1 MYRENAK
8 EIFGIKMEEVYMQAI
23 ILAAG
28 MGRRMGKYTEN
39 HTKCMMIVGKRT
51 LLERTIEA
59 LQLAGIN
66 RLIMVIGYEAE
77 NLRSYIEKKKFNIE
91 IKYVY
96 NYDYST
102 TNNIY
107 SLFLARDYMRKDD
120 TILIESD
127 LIFDSNLI
135 KDVKEAPQP
144 NLAVVAKYEQWMDGT
159 MVVLNAKREIID
171 FIDKTRFRYEDVGT
185 YYKTVN
191 IYKFSKEFSESQYI
205 PFMEAYLKAYGMNQ
219 YYEQVLKIFSH
230 IRNSELSAYVIDDE
244 NWYEIDDAQDLD
256 IANTIFAQDEDILK
270 KYELH
275 YGGYWRFPKLKD
287 FCYLVNPYYP
297 PPKMIS
303 QLKYFFEELL
313 TQYPSGMNIQKLN
326 AASMFGVDEEYLLVG
341 NGAAEL
347 INVLGKIVQGRLS
360 VCIPA
365 FNEYIRCFVNCESH
379 IIDSSKNDYQ
389 YNIEQLLEEVEH
401 TDNLLIVNPDN
412 PSGAF
417 LTYDEIMQIVEKCHQ
432 NHVLLIID
440 ESFIDFAEKNVRY
453 TLINDRVLEKY
464 EELIIIKSISK
475 SYGVPGLRLGIM
487 ATANR
492 VILKQMKDNL
502 AIWNINSFAEY
513 YLQIQRLYKK
523 SYMLACDKIA
533 VQRKKMIQK
542 ISEIKGMTA
551 YPSQANYIM
560 CSLDETVSMNSA
572 QLSLI
577 LLKKYN
583 LLIKNLSA
591 KKGFNGKSYL
601 RFAIRSEEDNCR
613 LIDALREELGEK

>member
-1 MYRENAK
+1 
-8 EIFGIKMEEVYMQAI
+8 MQAI

-39 HTKCMMIVGKRT
+39 HTKCMMTVGKRT

-59 LQLAGIN
+59 LKLAGIG

-77 NLRSYIEKKKFNIE
+77 SLRSYIEEKKFGME

-96 NYDYST
+96 NYDYAS

-127 LIFDSNLI
+127 LIFDTGII
-135 KDVKEAPQP
+135 KNVVQAPQP

-159 MVVLNAKREIID
+159 MVVLNAKKEIMD
-171 FIDKTRFRYEDVGT
+171 FIDKTRFRYEDVSA

-191 IYKFSKEFSESQYI
+191 IYKFSKEFSDNQYI
-205 PFMEAYLKAYGMNQ
+205 PFLEAYLKAYGMNQ

-230 IRNSELSAYVIDDE
+230 IRNSELSAYVIENE

-297 PPKMIS
+297 PAKMVS

-326 AASMFGVDEEYLLVG
+326 ASSMFGIDEEYLLVG

-347 INVLGKIVQGRLS
+347 INVLGKIVKGRLS

-365 FNEYIRCFVNCESH
+365 FNEYIRCFLNCELH
-379 IIDSSKNDYQ
+379 TIDSSKNGYQ
-389 YNIEQLLEEVEH
+389 YCVEELLEEVEH
-401 TDNLLIVNPDN
+401 TDNLLIINPDN

-417 LTYDEIMQIVEKCHQ
+417 LPYGEMMKVIEKCHQ
-432 NHVLLIID
+432 KKVLLIVD
-440 ESFIDFAEKNVRY
+440 ESFIDFAEKNLRY
-453 TLINDRVLEKY
+453 TLVNNELLEKY
-464 EELIIIKSISK
+464 QELVVIKSISK
-475 SYGVPGLRLGIM
+475 SYGVPGLRLGVM
-487 ATANR
+487 ATANQM
-492 VILKQMKDNL
+492 IHKQMKVNM

-523 SYMLACDKIA
+523 SYILACDKIA
-533 VQRKKMIQK
+533 AQRKKMMQSIAG
-542 ISEIKGMTA
+542 IKGIEV

-560 CSLDETVSMNSA
+560 CRLTEESPVNSA
-572 QLSLI
+572 QLSLT
-577 LLKKYN
+577 LVKKYN

-591 KKGFNGKSYL
+591 KKGFGGKPFL
-601 RFAIRSEEDNCR
+601 RFAVRNEEDNCR
-613 LIDALREELGEK
+613 LIEALREVLEGK

>member
-1 MYRENAK
+1 
-8 EIFGIKMEEVYMQAI
+8 MQAI

-39 HTKCMMIVGKRT
+39 HTKCMMTVGKRT

-59 LQLAGIN
+59 LQLAGID

-77 NLRSYIEKKKFNIE
+77 SLRSYIEEKKFGME

-96 NYDYST
+96 NYDYAS

-127 LIFDSNLI
+127 LIFDAGII
-135 KDVKEAPQP
+135 KSVVQAPQP

-159 MVVLNAKREIID
+159 MVVLNAKKEIMD
-171 FIDKTRFRYEDVGT
+171 FIDKTRFRYEDVNT

-191 IYKFSKEFSESQYI
+191 IYKFSKEFSDNQYI
-205 PFMEAYLKAYGMNQ
+205 PFLEAYLKAYGMNQ

-230 IRNSELSAYVIDDE
+230 IRNSELSAYVVENE

-297 PPKMIS
+297 PAKMVS

-326 AASMFGVDEEYLLVG
+326 ASSMFGIDEEYLLVG

-347 INVLGKIVQGRLS
+347 INVLGKIVKGRLS

-365 FNEYIRCFVNCESH
+365 FNEYIRCFQNCELH
-379 IIDSSKNDYQ
+379 TIDSSQNGYQ
-389 YNIEQLLEEVEH
+389 YRVEQLLEEVEH
-401 TDNLLIVNPDN
+401 TDNLLIINPDN

-417 LTYDEIMQIVEKCHQ
+417 LSYDEMMKVIEKCHQ
-432 NHVLLIID
+432 KKALLIVD
-440 ESFIDFAEKNVRY
+440 ESFIDFAEKNLRY
-453 TLINDRVLEKY
+453 TLVNDELLEKY
-464 EELIIIKSISK
+464 KELVVIKSISK

-487 ATANR
+487 ATANQT
-492 VILKQMKDNL
+492 IHKQMKTNM

-523 SYMLACDKIA
+523 SYILACDKIA
-533 VQRKKMIQK
+533 AQRKKMMQSIACL
-542 ISEIKGMTA
+542 KGIEV

-560 CSLDETVSMNSA
+560 CRLTEESPVDSA
-572 QLSLI
+572 QLSLT
-577 LLKKYN
+577 LVKKYN

-591 KKGFNGKSYL
+591 KKGFGGKSFL
-601 RFAIRSEEDNCR
+601 RFAVRSEEDNRR
-613 LIDALREELGEK
+613 LIEALREVLGEK